1 MWEVPLMACLSETYF
16 QVDATDWDYIG
27 QEGNLFIELKEN
39 QVIHAR
45 SRISEGK
52 DTSRG
57 WLCVQRVWNASET
70 IV

>member
-1 MWEVPLMACLSETYF
+1 MACLSETYF